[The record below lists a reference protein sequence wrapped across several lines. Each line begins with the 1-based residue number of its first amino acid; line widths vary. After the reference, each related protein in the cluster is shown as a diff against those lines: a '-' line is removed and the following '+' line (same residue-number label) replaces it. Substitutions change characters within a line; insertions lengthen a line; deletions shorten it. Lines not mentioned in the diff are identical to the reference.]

1 MRSKGYFLGVFF
13 ATAIAALFLIATLR
27 PHKSLAHNTL
37 PDVHLSRN
45 SRPAGVANPAS
56 LRGMG
61 CNADVNCTSPL
72 SLPVTLEANEGQADP
87 RVRFI
92 ARGQGITGLLTSEG
106 IEVVIGSRRK
116 AMASRVVKIRFA
128 AHGPEAEQ
136 GGQSG
141 EATTKKT
148 TRSPHTSPATQSRT
162 HSRRKRRSG
171 SASGAPRHR
180 RARKKSARPRSRR
193 KRAAGD
199 SSPTQKQVPRQTAPE
214 IPTAP
219 REKNPPS
226 AEAGD
231 MQWRGEGKLTSETN
245 YFKGN
250 DPAKWRT
257 HVAHFS
263 RAIAKDVAPGVD
275 VVAYGNERALEYD
288 LRVGPGVDARSLRL
302 QISGAEKMKV
312 DADGNLV
319 ILVAGQEIR
328 MKKPAMYEEMN
339 NERSRKGDSVDAKPQ
354 RRPVAGGYALESD
367 GTVGFQIEARNT
379 IAQMNGTN
387 PSSQGTRNLDAAGTL
402 VIDPSLSVTYSTFL
416 GGAGDDSA
424 TSIVADSSGKIYVSG
439 TTTSATTFSETSKK
453 LGAGGGTSDFFIAK
467 IDPTQSGLNSLVYL
481 TFIGGSGDEEG
492 GFLAVDANGNAAI
505 GGTTTSTD
513 FPVTDGS
520 TRTAGANDA
529 TITEINSTGA
539 QLIFST
545 LFGGSGAEATQGP
558 GGIALDSLGNVF
570 VVMDTNST
578 DLTTTP
584 GAFQTLY
591 GGGTSDGFLAIFQPG
606 TTPTLKYC
614 TYLGLDAQASVTGVA
629 VDSVGNAYLAGFT
642 SNPGGTLITTNG
654 FQTTYGGDPFDG
666 FVMEITPAG
675 NGSADMAYATFL
687 GGASSDKALAIAVGT
702 NLPATAYV
710 TGSTQ
715 SSNFPTN
722 GSITAL
728 QTSLKGTTNAFLSVI
743 TQNATT
749 GLTSLAYSSY
759 LGGSE
764 TDTGQGVF
772 FAAVNQIYLAGTATS
787 WDFPW
792 QDNFQPFN
800 GDSDAFVTMLDPTSA
815 GGASL
820 LYSTPLGGTA
830 PVGVT
835 AGTNGSAIA
844 ADASGNVY
852 IAGATT
858 PADFPRAGNP
868 MNGMQPTCAS
878 CQLSPPQN
886 DAFLVEIT
894 PSGGTNP
901 SVSFGAASLNFGQQ
915 VISMQ
920 NDAQLPVEVI
930 NTGSAPLSILSIGI
944 TGPNSNDFAAVTTVP
959 CLASPSSPG
968 SFCDFE
974 MQFAPNVV
982 GPEGAF
988 LSFTDNAPGSPQV
1001 LALLGFGA
1009 GPLAE
1014 VSPSSVN
1021 FGTAPVGT
1029 EPSQSVT
1036 LTNAGTQPLQIAS
1049 VNILGNNVAQF
1060 LLANGCPPT
1069 SMLAAGDSCAILI
1082 TFTPSAAGTFNA
1094 SLNIT
1099 DNSGNI
1105 SGAVQ
1110 AISLT
1115 GAGTSPSPVVNISPA
1130 ALTFAAQAVGTTSAP
1145 QTVTIKNQ
1153 GSATLNVSSISIT
1166 GSDAS
1171 NFGIL
1176 PAGSGACPAS
1186 GTLANAASCTVTIT
1200 FAPVSGGTK
1209 NASLT
1214 VADNVAGSP
1223 QTVSLAGTAVAP
1235 AITLSATSLD
1245 FGPQAAGTTSAAQNV
1260 TLTNPGTGTIGIS
1273 GIVVTG
1279 ANTSD
1284 FIETNNCPP
1293 TLGANASCLITVKF
1307 HPAASGPASR
1317 AASVSISD
1325 NAPQSPQT
1333 ISLAGTATV
1342 ATVSVSPSTISFGTQ
1357 VVGATPGSPV
1367 AVTITNSGQGAL
1379 SVSSAS
1385 VTDTADF
1392 AMKNNCT
1399 SAVPSGGTC
1408 TVQVTFSP
1416 AAPASG
1422 AQCGSTSGP
1431 KSATLTI
1438 ADNAT
1443 NSPQSATLNGTATDF
1458 CPNPPVVGGASLTVT
1473 QGAKAVFNLDITSIN
1488 GFAGSVGLACTGAVP
1503 GAASCT
1509 TSPSTVNVPANG
1521 QAPFMVSVPTGAG
1534 LARPN
1539 VKRFKSP
1546 PRNWYLIVIALMTLI
1561 TAFGPTTLRGRSV
1574 RGSASYQEGRKP
1586 EPASNFSWGKMVRI
1600 AQACSL
1606 LLIFAFA
1613 ISACGGGGGAPAA
1626 QASTFSF
1633 TVTATSGGATRTIAL
1648 TLTVQ

>member
-141 EATTKKT
+141 ESTTKKT

-715 SSNFPTN
+715 SSNFPTS
-722 GSITAL
+722 GSVAGL
-728 QTSLKGTTNAFLSVI
+728 QSSLKGTTNAFLSVI
-743 TQNATT
+743 SQNPTT

-764 TDTGQGVF
+764 TDTGQRVF
-772 FAAVNQIYLAGTATS
+772 FAAVNQVYLVGTTTS

-792 QDNFQPFN
+792 RDNFQPFN
-800 GDSDAFVTMLDPTSA
+800 GDAAAFVLMLDPTSP
-815 GGASL
+815 GTASL

-835 AGTNGSAIA
+835 AGSSGNAIA
-844 ADASGNVY
+844 ADVTGDVY
-852 IAGATT
+852 VVGATST
-858 PADFPRAGNP
+858 GDFPRAGNP

-878 CQLSPPQN
+878 CQLAPPQN
-886 DAFLVEIT
+886 DAFAVKIT
-894 PSGGTNP
+894 PSRAMNP
-901 SVSFGAASLNFGQQ
+901 SVSFNAANLNFGSQP
-915 VISMQ
+915 VGVA
-920 NDAQLPVEVI
+920 NTAQLPVAVI
-930 NTGSAPLSILSIGI
+930 NTGDAPLSVSSVAI
-944 TGPNSNDFAAVTTVP
+944 TGPNSSDFSAVNTAP
-959 CLASPSSPG
+959 CLTSTISPG
-968 SFCDFE
+968 STCAFE
-974 MQFAPNVV
+974 MQFAPSVV
-982 GPEGAF
+982 GLEGAF
-988 LSFTDNAPGSPQV
+988 LSFTDTAPGSPHV
-1001 LALLGFGA
+1001 LALLGTGA
-1009 GPLAE
+1009 GPLA
-1014 VSPSSVN
+1014 VPSPSRIN
-1021 FGTAPVGT
+1021 FGSVPVGT
-1029 EPSQSVT
+1029 TPSQT
-1036 LTNAGTQPLQIAS
+1036 IKLTNMGNQTLQIT
-1049 VNILGNNVAQF
+1049 NIALAGNNIAQF
-1060 LLANGCPPT
+1060 PLSADTC
-1069 SMLAAGDSCAILI
+1069 SASLAAGVSCGFSI
-1082 TFTPSAAGTFNA
+1082 TFTPSVAGAFSAAV
-1094 SLNIT
+1094 NIT
-1099 DNSGNI
+1099 DSSGNV
-1105 SGAVQ
+1105 SSAVQ
-1110 AISLT
+1110 TIPLT
-1115 GAGTSPSPVVNISPA
+1115 GNATPA
-1130 ALTFAAQAVGTTSAP
+1130 APILNVSPTALVFASQAIGSTSGN
-1145 QTVTIKNQ
+1145 QTVTLSNQ
-1153 GSATLNVSSISIT
+1153 GSAALNISSI
-1166 GSDAS
+1166 AV
-1171 NFGIL
+1171 
-1176 PAGSGACPAS
+1176 AGSSASSFAIIPVGSSPCPSS
-1186 GTLANAASCTVTIT
+1186 GTVPAAATCTVTINFT
-1200 FAPVSGGTK
+1200 PLSTGTK
-1209 NASLT
+1209 NASLSLS
-1214 VADNVAGSP
+1214 DNAAASP
-1223 QTVSLAGTAVAP
+1223 QTVSLTGTAVGP
-1235 AITLSATSLD
+1235 TIGLSASSLN
-1245 FGPQAAGTTSAAQNV
+1245 FGSQPAGTTSSAQTV
-1260 TLTNPGTGTIGIS
+1260 TVTNNGATSLGIS
-1273 GIVVTG
+1273 GVVLAGT
-1279 ANTSD
+1279 NPSD
-1284 FIETNNCPP
+1284 FIETNNCPQS
-1293 TLGANASCLITVKF
+1293 LGASGSCLITVQF
-1307 HPAASGPASR
+1307 HPAATGPEDR
-1317 AASVSISD
+1317 AATISISD

-1333 ISLAGTATV
+1333 IALTGTATV
-1342 ATVSVSPSTISFGTQ
+1342 ATVTVSPSTLNFGSQ
-1357 VVGATPGSPV
+1357 LVGGTPSSPV
-1367 AVTITNSGQGAL
+1367 AVTVTNTGQGAL
-1379 SVSSAS
+1379 TVSGVNVS
-1385 VTDTADF
+1385 DTADF
-1392 AMKNNCT
+1392 TLTNNCAR
-1399 SAVPSGGTC
+1399 AVPGAGTC
-1408 TVQVTFSP
+1408 TVQVAFSP
-1416 AAPASG
+1416 AAPAS
-1422 AQCGSTSGP
+1422 AQCGSTSGT
-1431 KSATLTI
+1431 KTATLTLM
-1438 ADNAT
+1438 DNAT
-1443 NSPQSATLNGTATDF
+1443 NSPQTVALNGIATDF
-1458 CPNPPVVGGASLTVT
+1458 CPNPPTVGGNNLTVT
-1473 QGAKAVFNLDITSIN
+1473 QGTTAVFHLAVNSTD
-1488 GFAGSVGLACTGAVP
+1488 GFAGTVGLACAGAVP
-1503 GAASCT
+1503 GAGSCT
-1509 TSPSTVNVPANG
+1509 TSTSTLTVPANG
-1521 QAPFMVSVPTGAG
+1521 QAPFRVSVPTASEFVS
-1534 LARPN
+1534 PN
-1539 VKRFKSP
+1539 AMEFRTP
-1546 PRNWYLIVIALMTLI
+1546 PWNWYALMIAILGLSSLGRRSMRDS
-1561 TAFGPTTLRGRSV
+1561 ALGRGHQNSGTV
-1574 RGSASYQEGRKP
+1574 SD
-1586 EPASNFSWGKMVRI
+1586 FWGKSMMRI
-1600 AQACSL
+1600 APVCAL
-1606 LLIFAFA
+1606 LFILLFAM
-1613 ISACGGGGGAPAA
+1613 SACGGGASSST
-1626 QASTFSF
+1626 QANTYSF